1 MTFNSMSKT
10 SIKIFSIIFS
20 VFLVGIGLTVKAAT
34 PASFFYLTWES
45 DGGVPINYAGK
56 ALVANAGVVK
66 VLVQPLIYS
75 SGSYLDSSQWDYKW
89 YLNDEVLTQGK
100 NLKIIRFRLSDYNI
114 SSYVVKVKVTPLNQV
129 AQEKEITIPAI
140 APEVI
145 IRPVAG
151 ASLFKNSI
159 IQTNNS
165 EIKLQAIPYFF
176 GNHNGNLRLTWYLND
191 DRQKS
196 DAVQDGIL
204 TVKKNTSTFSYNV
217 SALMT
222 VGGAALT
229 RAVSEVKINF
239 NSL

>member
-1 MTFNSMSKT
+1 MTFNSMSKV
-10 SIKIFSIIFS
+10 SINIFLIIFS
-20 VFLVGIGLTVKAAT
+20 VFLTGMGLTVKAAT

-56 ALVANAGVVK
+56 SLVAYGGVIK
-66 VLVQPLIYS
+66 VLIQPLIYS

-89 YLNDEVLTQGK
+89 YLNDEVLGQGK

-114 SSYVVKVKVTPLNQV
+114 SSYVVKVKVALSNQV

-151 ASLFKNSI
+151 ASLLQKAF
-159 IQTNNS
+159 IQANDS

-176 GNHNGNLRLTWYLND
+176 GNYNGNLRLTWYLNG

-204 TVKKNTSTFSYNV
+204 TVKKNTSTTSYGV

-222 VGGAALT
+222 VDGAALT